1 MNLPFFVQTAG
12 ALQLIVA
19 AANFI
24 LPTILR
30 YDENLSHVSRII
42 RQIFHVHALY
52 IVIVLTGLGLVCL
65 CLPHELLGPGL
76 LARCLCAYLTFF
88 WGLRTIIQFFYYDRA
103 TREDHPFG
111 ALFFGFV
118 FLTLT
123 AIFAAA
129 TFHTP

>member
-1 MNLPFFVQTAG
+1 MNLTFCLQTAG
-12 ALQLIVA
+12 AMQLLVA

-30 YDENLSHVSRII
+30 YDENLAQVSRII

-52 IVIVLTGLGLVCL
+52 IVLVLTGLGLACL
-65 CLPHELLGPGL
+65 FLPRELLGPGL
-76 LARCLCAYLTFF
+76 LGKCLCAYLTFF
-88 WGLRTIIQFFYYDRA
+88 WGLRTLIQCFYYDRE

-111 ALFFGFV
+111 NIFFGFI

>member
-1 MNLPFFVQTAG
+1 MNLPFYLQTAG
-12 ALQLIVA
+12 VLQLIVA

-42 RQIFHVHALY
+42 RQIFHIHALY
-52 IVIVLTGLGLVCL
+52 IVIVLTGLGLACL

-76 LARCLCAYLTFF
+76 LGRCLCGYLTFF
-88 WGLRTIIQFFYYDRA
+88 WGLRTLIQFFYYDRA

-111 ALFFGFV
+111 NFFFGFV
-118 FLTLT
+118 FLALT
-123 AIFAAA
+123 TIFALA
-129 TFHTP
+129 TLHTQ

>member
-1 MNLPFFVQTAG
+1 MNLIHCLQAAG
-12 ALQLIVA
+12 LLQLITA

-42 RQIFHVHALY
+42 RQIFHIHALY
-52 IVIVLTGLGLVCL
+52 IVIVLIGLGLVCL

-76 LARCLCAYLTFF
+76 LGRCLCGYLTFF
-88 WGLRTIIQFFYYDRA
+88 WGLRAIIQFFYYDRA

-111 ALFFGFV
+111 NFFFGFV
-118 FLTLT
+118 FLALT
-123 AIFAAA
+123 AIFALA
-129 TFHTP
+129 TLHTP

>member
-1 MNLPFFVQTAG
+1 MKLTLSLQIAG
-12 ALQLIVA
+12 ALQLIIA

-30 YDENLSHVSRII
+30 YEENLASVSRII

-65 CLPHELLGPGL
+65 CLPRELLGPGL
-76 LARCLCAYLTFF
+76 LGKYLCAYLTFF
-88 WGLRTIIQFFYYDRA
+88 WGLRCVIQFFYYDRA

-111 ALFFGFV
+111 AAFFGFI
-118 FLTLT
+118 FLALT
-123 AIFAAA
+123 AIFALA
-129 TFHTP
+129 TFHSL

>member
-1 MNLPFFVQTAG
+1 MNLPLYLQAAG
-12 ALQLIVA
+12 VLQLIVA

-30 YDENLSHVSRII
+30 YEENLSHVSRII

-52 IVIVLTGLGLVCL
+52 IVIVLTGLGLACL

-76 LARCLCAYLTFF
+76 LGRCLCGYLTFF
-88 WGLRTIIQFFYYDRA
+88 WGLRVLIQFFYYDRA
-103 TREDHPFG
+103 TCADHPFG
-111 ALFFGFV
+111 HFFFRTV

-123 AIFAAA
+123 AIFALA
-129 TFHTP
+129 TFHTR